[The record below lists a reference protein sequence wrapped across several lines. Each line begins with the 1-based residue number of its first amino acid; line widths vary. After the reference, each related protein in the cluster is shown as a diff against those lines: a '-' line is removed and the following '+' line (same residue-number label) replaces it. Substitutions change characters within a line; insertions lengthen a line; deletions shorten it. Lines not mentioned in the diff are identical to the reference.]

1 MRVEQAVYGEIPGR
15 GHGLRASSSDAPI
28 AAAIASKLDLPDA
41 VPPGV
46 LDWSPFVRGFPID
59 DHYVL
64 ARTFLDS
71 SASRGGMVL
80 THALIVSL
88 DDICEVGS
96 LAALFG
102 WLALSV
108 TDCPGSIAALE
119 LDTVGSIHAPAADL
133 IGTANA
139 LTAQGL
145 APVVRLGVEGFE
157 HLVDSLW
164 RNLWPALRRTF
175 AFRLSFGPNDVVE
188 QPTPALV
195 CTPEQIQARWTKY
208 RIVKADDQTP
218 ESESAGVLCG
228 QRNVQPILALAVD
241 LGIEVHT
248 LRELSRLERLH
259 TLLSGGE
266 SFDDLLAAIRL
277 ADGLSNQPTLAAN
290 TKDKLI
296 GRFTTLIPSAGCK
309 QLLPM
314 RNLAL
319 SGFANTRS
327 LWSAVELLVSD
338 LGFAPADDSD
348 LMEMVAASV
357 DEDRAL
363 PPWRA
368 AVTAGLSTAARR
380 DKPAISQAIW
390 RWAECSQATFAAAV
404 GTLPTDAAV
413 EQRLAEEVPR
423 KLHVTTSAALLSP
436 LLKKRWLTAYG
447 AALAATQPPINAIGQ
462 QLKVDKDP
470 DHSAGLRSAL
480 RYASPSQTLECALV
494 HKDSRLVGLCAEQA
508 ATHPQILSNIRCEDI
523 TEQKVW
529 GAAIGKNSS
538 LWNSP
543 SNAIGVRDTVVA
555 QLAEGRPVDTGLLE
569 ALAQTPLADL
579 SSTPERERLWSLLPA
594 SKRDHYLQATAA
606 GWLDVAAKG
615 AEMTPPE
622 AALERAIMSSSS
634 LHSVLERS
642 SVTVDTRL
650 SIVSAIPSFREEMF
664 ITWLN
669 NLLRGVRISHTDSEQ
684 LGTLV
689 ASRRWDRAARYLS
702 DQLADRRPDLMPGL
716 RLCADLLDFYTRWML
731 GISKPSA
738 AEKWNA
744 FEKEARELYS
754 SGPDNDELWSRAGGK
769 NSDLPGCS
777 QNGATRWHTA
787 LNSIRYG
794 AHPTARA
801 LLAVMCQDF
810 PRNEKLRL
818 YANDTDIVGWCC
830 PSYIPIVET

>member
-15 GHGLRASSSDAPI
+15 GHGLRASSPNAPI
-28 AAAIASKLDLPDA
+28 AAAIASKLDLPDS

-46 LDWSPFVRGFPID
+46 QAWSPFVRGFPID

-88 DDICEVGS
+88 DDMCEVGS

-102 WLALSV
+102 WLAPSV
-108 TDCPGSIAALE
+108 TDCPGSVATLE
-119 LDTVGSIHAPAADL
+119 LDTAGSSQAPADL

-164 RNLWPALRRTF
+164 RNLWPALRRSF

-195 CTPEQIQARWTKY
+195 CTPEQLQARWTRH
-208 RIVKADDQTP
+208 RIVKPDDQTP
-218 ESESAGVLCG
+218 NSESAGVLCG
-228 QRNVQPILALAVD
+228 QRDVQPILALAED
-241 LGIEVHT
+241 LGLEVHT
-248 LRELSRLERLH
+248 LRELSRLEGLH

-266 SFDDLLAAIRL
+266 NFDDLLAAIRL
-277 ADGLSNQPTLAAN
+277 ADGLSNQPTLGASI
-290 TKDKLI
+290 KDKLI
-296 GRFTTLIPSAGCK
+296 SRFTALIPGAGCK

-327 LWSAVELLVSD
+327 LWSAVELLVSN

-357 DEDRAL
+357 DEDLAL

-380 DKPAISQAIW
+380 DKPSLFQAIW
-390 RWAECSQATFAAAV
+390 RWAERSQATFAAAV
-404 GTLPTDAAV
+404 GTLPADAAV
-413 EQRLAEEVPR
+413 EQQLAAEVPR
-423 KLHVTTSAALLSP
+423 KLHVTTPATVLSP

-447 AALAATQPPINAIGQ
+447 AVLASTLRPLDATGQ

-480 RYASPSQTLECALV
+480 RYASPPQTLECALA
-494 HKDSRLVGLCAEQA
+494 HKDLRLVGLCADLA
-508 ATHPQILSNIRCEDI
+508 AAHPQILSNIHCDDI

-538 LWNSP
+538 LWNAP

-579 SSTPERERLWSLLPA
+579 SATPERARLWSLLPA
-594 SKRDHYLQATAA
+594 SQRDHYLQATAT

-615 AEMTPPE
+615 AVIPPPE
-622 AALERAIMSSSS
+622 APLERAIMASSS
-634 LHSVLERS
+634 LQHVLERS
-642 SVTVDTRL
+642 SVTVNARL
-650 SIVSAIPSFREEMF
+650 AIVSALPSFLEEAF

-669 NLLRGVRISHTDSEQ
+669 NLLRGVRTLSHTDSEQ

-689 ASRRWDRAARYLS
+689 ASRRWERAAKYLS
-702 DQLADRRPDLMPGL
+702 DRLADHRPDLMPGL
-716 RLCADLLDFYTRWML
+716 RLCAGLLSFYTCWKL

-744 FEKEARELYS
+744 FEEEACELYP
-754 SGPDNDELWSRAGGK
+754 SGPDSGELWSRAGGK
-769 NSDLPGCS
+769 NSDLPGWS

-794 AHPTARA
+794 GRPTTRE
-801 LLAVMCQDF
+801 LITVMCQDF
-810 PRNEKLRL
+810 PWNEKLRL
-818 YANDTDIVGWCC
+818 YVSDTDIVGWR
-830 PSYIPIVET
+830 

>member
-1 MRVEQAVYGEIPGR
+1 MRVEQAVYGEVPGR
-15 GHGLRASSSDAPI
+15 GHGLRTSSTNAPI

-41 VPPGV
+41 VPQGV
-46 LDWSPFVRGFPID
+46 QAWSPFVRGFPID

-64 ARTFLDS
+64 ARSFLDS

-88 DDICEVGS
+88 DDMCEVGS
-96 LAALFG
+96 LVALFEG
-102 WLALSV
+102 LAPSV
-108 TDCPGSIAALE
+108 TDCPSSVATLE
-119 LDTVGSIHAPAADL
+119 LDTAGSSHAPAADL

-145 APVVRLGVEGFE
+145 APVVRLGVEAFE
-157 HLVDSLW
+157 QLVDSLW
-164 RNLWPALRRTF
+164 RNLWPDLRRTF
-175 AFRLSFGPNDVVE
+175 AFRLSFDPKDLVE
-188 QPTPALV
+188 QPTPTLI
-195 CTPEQIQARWTKY
+195 CTPEQLQARWTKH
-208 RIVKADDQTP
+208 RIVKPDDQTP
-218 ESESAGVLCG
+218 NSESAGILCG
-228 QRNVQPILALAVD
+228 QRDVQPILALAED
-241 LGIEVHT
+241 LGLEVHT

-259 TLLSGGE
+259 TLLSGGD

-277 ADGLSNQPTLAAN
+277 ADGLSNQPTLGESIKN
-290 TKDKLI
+290 KLI
-296 GRFTTLIPSAGCK
+296 GRFTALIPGAGCK
-309 QLLPM
+309 QLLLM

-319 SGFANTRS
+319 SGFANTQS
-327 LWSAVELLVSD
+327 LWSAVELLISN
-338 LGFAPADDSD
+338 LGFAPADDRD

-357 DEDRAL
+357 DEDLAL

-368 AVTAGLSTAARR
+368 AVTAGLSAAAHRNS
-380 DKPAISQAIW
+380 PAISQAIW
-390 RWAECSQATFAAAV
+390 RWTARNQDSFSAAID
-404 GTLPTDAAV
+404 TLPADAAV
-413 EQRLAEEVPR
+413 EQRLAGEVPR
-423 KLHVTTSAALLSP
+423 KLHVTTPAALLSP

-447 AALAATQPPINAIGQ
+447 AVLAATLPPLDATGH

-480 RYASPSQTLECALV
+480 RYASPPQTLECALA
-494 HKDSRLVGLCAEQA
+494 HKDLRLIGLCADLA
-508 ATHPQILSNIRCEDI
+508 VAHPKILSNIRCNDI

-538 LWNSP
+538 LWNAP

-579 SSTPERERLWSLLPA
+579 SATPARARLWSLLPA
-594 SKRDHYLQATAA
+594 SQRDHYLQATAT

-615 AEMTPPE
+615 ALVTPPE
-622 AALERAIMSSSS
+622 AELERTIMASSS
-634 LHSVLERS
+634 LQSVLERS
-642 SVTVDTRL
+642 SVTVDARI
-650 SIVSAIPSFREEMF
+650 SIVSALPSFREEVF

-669 NLLRGVRISHTDSEQ
+669 NLLRGVRILSHTDSEQ

-689 ASRRWDRAARYLS
+689 ASRRWDRAAKYLS
-702 DQLADRRPDLMPGL
+702 DRLADHRPDLMPGL
-716 RLCADLLDFYTRWML
+716 RLCADLLNFYTRWML

-744 FEKEARELYS
+744 FKKEARELYP
-754 SGPDNDELWSRAGGK
+754 SGPDSDELWSRAGGK
-769 NSDLPGCS
+769 NSDLPGRS

-787 LNSIRYG
+787 LNSIRSG
-794 AHPTARA
+794 GRPTARD

-810 PRNEKLRL
+810 PWNEKLRL
-818 YANDTDIVGWCC
+818 YASDTDIVGWR
-830 PSYIPIVET
+830 

>member
-1 MRVEQAVYGEIPGR
+1 MRVEQAVYGEVPGR
-15 GHGLRASSSDAPI
+15 GHGLRASSPNAPI
-28 AAAIASKLDLPDA
+28 AAAIASKLDLPDT

-46 LDWSPFVRGFPID
+46 QAWSPFVRGFPID
-59 DHYVL
+59 DQYVL

-71 SASRGGMVL
+71 NASRGGMVL

-88 DDICEVGS
+88 DDMCEAGS

-102 WLALSV
+102 WLAPSV
-108 TDCPGSIAALE
+108 TDCPGSVATLE
-119 LDTVGSIHAPAADL
+119 LDTADSIQPPATDL

-188 QPTPALV
+188 QPTPSLV
-195 CTPEQIQARWTKY
+195 CTPEQLQARWTKH
-208 RIVKADDQTP
+208 RIVKPDDQTP
-218 ESESAGVLCG
+218 DSESAGVLCG
-228 QRNVQPILALAVD
+228 QRDVQPILVLAED
-241 LGIEVHT
+241 LGLEVHT
-248 LRELSRLERLH
+248 LRELGRLERLH

-277 ADGLSNQPTLAAN
+277 ADGLSNQPTLGASI
-290 TKDKLI
+290 KDKLI
-296 GRFTTLIPSAGCK
+296 GRFTALISGAGCK

-319 SGFANTRS
+319 SGFTNTRS
-327 LWSAVELLVSD
+327 LWSAVEHLVSN
-338 LGFAPADDSD
+338 LGFAPADDSE

-357 DEDRAL
+357 DEDLAL

-390 RWAECSQATFAAAV
+390 RWAERSQAAFAAAV
-404 GTLPTDAAV
+404 GTLPADAAV
-413 EQRLAEEVPR
+413 EQRLAGEVPR
-423 KLHVTTSAALLSP
+423 KLHATTPAALLTP

-447 AALAATQPPINAIGQ
+447 AALASTLPPLDAAGQ

-480 RYASPSQTLECALV
+480 RYASPPQMLECVLA
-494 HKDSRLVGLCAEQA
+494 HKDLRLVRLCADLVA
-508 ATHPQILSNIRCEDI
+508 AHPQILSNIRCDDI

-538 LWNSP
+538 LWNAP
-543 SNAIGVRDTVVA
+543 SNSIGVRDTVLA

-579 SSTPERERLWSLLPA
+579 SATPERARLWSLLPA
-594 SKRDHYLQATAA
+594 SQREHYLQATAT

-615 AEMTPPE
+615 AVVTPPE
-622 AALERAIMSSSS
+622 APLERAIMASSS
-634 LHSVLERS
+634 LRSVLERS
-642 SVTVDTRL
+642 SVTVDARL
-650 SIVSAIPSFREEMF
+650 AIVRALPSFLEEVF

-669 NLLRGVRISHTDSEQ
+669 NLLGGVRTLSHTDSEQ
-684 LGTLV
+684 LGALV
-689 ASRRWDRAARYLS
+689 ASRRWDRAAKYLS
-702 DQLADRRPDLMPGL
+702 DQLADRRSDLMPGL
-716 RLCADLLDFYTRWML
+716 RLCADLLNFYTRWML

-744 FEKEARELYS
+744 FEKEARELYP
-754 SGPDNDELWSRAGGK
+754 SGPDSDELWSRAGGK
-769 NSDLPGCS
+769 NSDLPGRS

-794 AHPTARA
+794 ARPTARE
-801 LLAVMCQDF
+801 LLAVMRRDF
-810 PRNEKLRL
+810 PLNENLRL
-818 YANDTDIVGWCC
+818 YGSDTDIVGWR
-830 PSYIPIVET
+830 